1 MRATA
6 PTSDPL
12 DGAAPLTL
20 LPPPTALLCLCHA
33 RAQVPP
39 NYSVT
44 MQLWDI
50 GGQSIGSRSVKN
62 YIAGAHAVLLCY
74 DITNYESFANLED
87 WCVHMCAP
95 PYVLTRI
102 HTHTNPPTPYSSR
115 AHVWRQVPPRGGCL
129 RGSDHARLR
138 AAGQQDRPQAHG
150 AGEADTNAYHARTLH
165 ARISLYSLL
174 PHPMLTSNP
183 LAHLHTCTCTLALA
197 PTPYPWQVR
206 MDKHM
211 QFLEENDM
219 MSFQVQRWASP
230 SYHHRHPHHHHRHH
244 QCYHPSPPT
253 RHITHK

>member
-1 MRATA
+1 MLGMRATA

-115 AHVWRQVPPRGGCL
+115 AHVWHRYRLVVDAFEGQTMPVCALLANKTDLKHMAQVKQIQTHIMHGHCMRESLSTVSSLTPC
-129 RGSDHARLR
+129 SRLT
-138 AAGQQDRPQAHG
+138 HW
-150 AGEADTNAYHARTLH
+150 H
-165 ARISLYSLL
+165 I
-174 PHPMLTSNP
+174 
-183 LAHLHTCTCTLALA
+183 CTLALA
-197 PTPYPWQVR
+197 HWHLHLPPTPGRCAWTSTCSFLRR
-206 MDKHM
+206 M
-211 QFLEENDM
+211 
-219 MSFQVQRWASP
+219 
-230 SYHHRHPHHHHRHH
+230 
-244 QCYHPSPPT
+244 T
-253 RHITHK
+253 